1 MKKYNNHG
9 IRVLRPNT
17 PEPTNPTRTEL
28 ARLQRERDLQR
39 IEYFVR
45 GISERVQ
52 PKSPAEAAIVREMA
66 LATWKLKGTDMAERE
81 LSREAARL
89 LGPFKQ
95 QAYNDYIAALR
106 KLNAVRAAPN
116 KGKKAA

>member
-9 IRVLRPNT
+9 IRILRPNT

-66 LATWKLKGTDMAERE
+66 LATWKLKGTDMAASCPAKPRAC
-81 LSREAARL
+81 SRHSSGR
-89 LGPFKQ
+89 PTT
-95 QAYNDYIAALR
+95 ITWLR
-106 KLNAVRAAPN
+106 YAN
-116 KGKKAA
+116 